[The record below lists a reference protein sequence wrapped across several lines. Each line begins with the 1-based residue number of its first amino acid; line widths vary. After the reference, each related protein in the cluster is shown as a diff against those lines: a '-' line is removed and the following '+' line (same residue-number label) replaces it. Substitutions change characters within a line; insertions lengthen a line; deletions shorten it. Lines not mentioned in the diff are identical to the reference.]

1 MGVCL
6 SRDRK
11 TYSHYNPISELLVKI
26 IFYYSNTKI
35 LHIFCGLKLTLL
47 TKMINQ
53 FHFLPLHFT
62 LISREK

>member
-1 MGVCL
+1 MTE
-6 SRDRK
+6 RH
-11 TYSHYNPISELLVKI
+11 TPTITNPISELLVKI

-35 LHIFCGLKLTLL
+35 IHIFCGLKLTLL

-62 LISREK
+62 LISREKKD